1 MPKRAVSN
9 LGHSALTDH
18 RILRIPSQVP
28 EMADAGRESPDDLI
42 YHTKPLGEPD
52 ATPDLRTLALAYFEV
67 SQLYPAFRQKGFAL
81 LEQAVREFPDDAEI
95 QVAYGMVLVLARPQ
109 AVTEASQALQ
119 KAVDSGA
126 KSAEVRT
133 RLARLRLSEGKVESA
148 IQLYNKAIESDTAY
162 TPAYMGLA
170 YLYTVAQDRQA
181 TIETLE
187 RILKYDPGNEAAR
200 NAITDA
206 KPHSKG

>member
-1 MPKRAVSN
+1 
-9 LGHSALTDH
+9 
-18 RILRIPSQVP
+18 
-28 EMADAGRESPDDLI
+28 MADAGRESPDDLI
-42 YHTKPLGEPD
+42 YHTKPLREPD

-95 QVAYGMVLVLARPQ
+95 QAAYGLVLVLARPQ

-119 KAVDSGA
+119 KAVDSGS

-133 RLARLRLSEGKVESA
+133 RLARLRLREGKVESA
-148 IQLYNKAIESDTAY
+148 IQLYNEAIESDPYY

-170 YLYTVAQDRQA
+170 YLYTVAEDRQA
-181 TIETLE
+181 AIETLE
-187 RILKYDPGNEAAR
+187 RILNYDPGNETAR
-200 NAITDA
+200 KAIADA
-206 KPHSKG
+206 KRDAKE